1 MSNPPNQAVDTLLTA
16 LNEIDLG
23 IVLLDSDLRTKFI
36 NRAFLHIYRLADK
49 SGISDCDFEDLMRFV
64 VRKRRVLAPSEF
76 NSYIKRRV
84 REVRA
89 GIEDVRDIRMDDGQ
103 AIRVYCK
110 PLPDGG
116 RMLVFTDVTDLVRQA
131 DQLKILATVD
141 GMTGLF
147 NRRHFL
153 SLAEIEWSR
162 YQRYWRPMS
171 LILFDIDR
179 FKSINDSFGHHV
191 GDHVIVQI
199 ADICHQQK
207 RKSDIIA
214 RFGGEEFLI
223 LLPETKL
230 EAAQRVAERLRRK
243 VEASAFPVTSN
254 AVTATISVGVVEA
267 SPTMDTIFDLI
278 KLADKALYKA
288 KNSGRN
294 RVCAA

>member
-16 LNEIDLG
+16 LDEIDLG
-23 IVLLDSDLRTKFI
+23 IVLLDSNLRTKFI

-49 SGISDCDFEDLMRFV
+49 SGISNCDFEDLMRFV

-131 DQLKILATVD
+131 DQLKVLATVD
-141 GMTGLF
+141 GMTGLL

-162 YQRYWRPMS
+162 YQRHWRPMS
-171 LILFDIDR
+171 LFMLDIDG
-179 FKSINDSFGHHV
+179 FKSINDRFGHHA
-191 GDHVIVQI
+191 GDRVIIQV
-199 ADICHQQK
+199 ADICRQQR
-207 RKSDIIA
+207 RKSDIVA

-230 EAAQRVAERLRRK
+230 AAAQCVAERLRQK
-243 VEASAFPVTSN
+243 VEGHHFSIASN
-254 AVTATISVGVVEA
+254 AINTTISIGIAEA
-267 SPTMDTIFDLI
+267 DRNMNNIFDLI
-278 KLADKALYKA
+278 TIADRALYAA
-288 KNSGRN
+288 KDSGRN